1 MTTTSLALP
10 ELRTRYAEGISV
22 EQVMTG
28 LLARIDAYE
37 DGAVWI
43 ARVSPEKL
51 LERARALDTL
61 PHVEKVKLALF
72 GVPFAVKDNIDVAGL
87 PTTAACPAFAYRPE
101 RSATVIERLEAAG
114 AIVLGKTN
122 LDQFATGLNGT
133 RSPHGAPRSVFN
145 KDYISGGSS
154 SGSSVA
160 VAAGLASFSLGT
172 DTAGSGRVPAAF
184 NNIVGLKPTR
194 GLLSTRGVVPACRS
208 LDCVSVFALTVDDA
222 LSVTSVAAGF
232 DAEDPFS
239 RAAIA
244 RPDTPNRRIAM
255 PPAAHINDNCD
266 PETAR
271 LFFSSVDLLGQLG
284 FEMSEIDYAPFA
296 ETAALLYEGP
306 WVAERTAAVG
316 GFVEAHPDA
325 INPVVRTI
333 VEGGKGR
340 SAAEGFEASYR
351 LAALHRQA
359 HALLDGFDAMLVP
372 TAPAIFTVA
381 QMEADPIALNSRLGL
396 YTNFMNLLDLS
407 GIAIPAG
414 FGADGLPVGITLAG
428 QAFDEEKLG
437 DIARLFAAALS
448 IEPGGPLAQK
458 EECLEIVAVGAH
470 MSGLPLNRELTA
482 RGATLVEAGK
492 TAPHYRLYALPG
504 GPPARPGLLRHADGV
519 AIAIEVWSM
528 PLRHFGSF
536 MAGIPAPLCIG
547 TVELASGRKVKGFLC
562 EPYGLEGATDVSGFG
577 GWRNYLASKGN

>member
-1 MTTTSLALP
+1 MTTTSLDLP
-10 ELRTRYAEGISV
+10 ELRARYAEGISV

-37 DGAVWI
+37 DDAVWI
-43 ARVSPEKL
+43 ARFSLEKI
-51 LERARALDTL
+51 LERARALDAL
-61 PHVEKVKLALF
+61 PHVKKVKLALF

-87 PTTAACPAFAYRPE
+87 PTTAACPAFAYNPE
-101 RSATVIERLEAAG
+101 RSAAVIERLEAAG

-122 LDQFATGLNGT
+122 LNQFATGLNGT

-184 NNIVGLKPTR
+184 NNIVGLKPTK

-208 LDCVSVFALTVDDA
+208 LDCVSVFALTVNDA
-222 LSVTSVAAGF
+222 LSVTRVAAGF

-239 RAAIA
+239 RASIA
-244 RPDTPNRRIAM
+244 RPDMQYRRIAM
-255 PPAAHINDNCD
+255 PPASHISSNCD

-284 FEMSEIDYAPFA
+284 FEVSEIDYAPFA

-316 GFVEAHPDA
+316 SFVEAHPDA

-333 VEGGKGR
+333 VEGGKSR
-340 SAAEGFEASYR
+340 NAIEGFEASYR

-372 TAPAIFTVA
+372 TAPATFTVA

-407 GIAIPAG
+407 GIAFPAG
-414 FGADGLPVGITLAG
+414 FGNDGLPVGITLAG
-428 QAFDEEKLG
+428 KAFDEEKLA
-437 DIARLFAAALS
+437 DIGRLFAAALS
-448 IEPGGPLAQK
+448 IAPGGPLAQ
-458 EECLEIVAVGAH
+458 EEARLEIVAVGAH

-482 RGATLVEAGK
+482 RGATLVEKGM

-562 EPYGLEGATDVSGFG
+562 EPYGLEGALDVSNFG
-577 GWRNYLASKGN
+577 GWRHYLASNNK